1 MGKISAMYDVFWG
14 KDILMGRRVGGSMND
29 FETEKE
35 LDEKTVVR
43 QFTLGDAKRPC
54 VAFSF
59 FWGGTSIL
67 WQGRYG
73 QIGQMS
79 EIQNL
84 SQRT

>member
-1 MGKISAMYDVFWG
+1 MYDVFWG

-43 QFTLGDAKRPC
+43 QFTLGDAKGHASR
-54 VAFSF
+54 SLF
-59 FWGGTSIL
+59 FLGGTSIL

-79 EIQNL
+79 EIQTL

>member
-43 QFTLGDAKRPC
+43 QFTLGDAKGHASR
-54 VAFSF
+54 SLF
-59 FWGGTSIL
+59 FWGVL
-67 WQGRYG
+67 QFFGRADMG
-73 QIGQMS
+73 
-79 EIQNL
+79 
-84 SQRT
+84 R